1 MYIVV
6 DEKCKNYTPNRKYLE
21 SNKESS
27 FKNGFRAEKAV
38 KVKGRKKQKALK
50 SSN

>member
-27 FKNGFRAEKAV
+27 VKNGFRAEKAV